1 MTTTATVILDSIS
14 PTGHRLT
21 TLHLCYPRIIHGE
34 FMTHRMF
41 SRNAGSS
48 RAIPIETMISNV
60 LNNTYMPDWTQNQKG
75 MSGEPLSDVNWYDAN
90 WVWLDAR
97 DNAIA
102 SVHALMKLGVHKQ
115 DANRLLEPFQYIDVI
130 CSATEYDNFFKQRL
144 APDVHPAMQVLAKTM
159 KQAMD
164 ESKPVGREWHLP
176 YVLPEDAD
184 LSLDEQRHVSVARCA
199 RVSYKPFNSD
209 KVYREADKALYVK
222 LLESG
227 HWSPFEHQGRAAGT
241 YGIRSGNFI
250 GWHQF
255 RQQIEPM
262 YRKFIT

>member
-14 PTGHRLT
+14 PIGHRLT

-48 RAIPIETMISNV
+48 RAIPIQTMIERV
-60 LNNTYMPDWTQNQKG
+60 IKHTYVPDWTQNQRG
-75 MSGEPLSDVNWYDAN
+75 MSGEPLSALEAKRATED
-90 WVWLDAR
+90 WLEAR
-97 DNAIA
+97 DIAINTVTRLNAW
-102 SVHALMKLGVHKQ
+102 KVHKQ
-115 DANRLLEPFQYIDVI
+115 DANRLLEPFQYIDVV

-164 ESKPVGREWHLP
+164 ASKPVEQLNHLP
-176 YVLPEDAD
+176 YLLSEDMNLAMEARQA
-184 LSLDEQRHVSVARCA
+184 LSVARCA
-199 RVSYKPFNSD
+199 RVSYNPFTLD
-209 KVYREADKALYVK
+209 KVDRGADFELFGK
-222 LLESG
+222 LTKSG
-227 HWSPFEHQGRAAGT
+227 HWSPFEHQATAAET